1 MSEIFNFRI
10 SSLSEDCV
18 NVEDVNSSFIIDF
31 DRFRKEFRNGA
42 FSSLRSVDFVELK
55 GSAVFLIEITDL
67 KGTVEGIIK
76 KLEGENNVRFEIDSY
91 VIKKLIKAEYR
102 EKLFESLFLLQF
114 SGESIGNKRILFLI
128 VLCSMKRE
136 DVMKFKYLESFL
148 SSLLPENWDC
158 KIILESTFRQR
169 FVRR

>member
-1 MSEIFNFRI
+1 MSEIVNFRI

-18 NVEDVNSSFIIDF
+18 NVENVSNSFIIDF

-55 GSAVFLIEITDL
+55 ESAVFLIEITDL

>member
-1 MSEIFNFRI
+1 MSEIVNFRI
-10 SSLSEDCV
+10 SSLSEGCV
-18 NVEDVNSSFIIDF
+18 NIENVSNSFIVDF
-31 DRFRKEFRNGA
+31 DRFRKEFREKA
-42 FSSLRSVDFVELK
+42 FSSLRSVDFVELEEDE
-55 GSAVFLIEITDL
+55 VFLIEVTDL
-67 KGTVEGIIK
+67 KGTAKSIRK
-76 KLEGENNVRFEIDSY
+76 KLKREDNVRVGTSSY
-91 VIKKLIKAEYR
+91 VIREFIKAEYR

-114 SGESIGNKRILFLI
+114 SGESIGTGRIMFLI

>member
-1 MSEIFNFRI
+1 MSEIVNFRI
-10 SSLSEDCV
+10 SSVSEDCV

-55 GSAVFLIEITDL
+55 ESAVFLIEITDL
-67 KGTVEGIIK
+67 KRTAKSIRK
-76 KLEGENNVRFEIDSY
+76 KLKSEDNVRVRTNSY
-91 VIKKLIKAEYR
+91 VVREFIKAEYR

-114 SGESIGNKRILFLI
+114 SGESIGTRRIMFLI
-128 VLCSMKRE
+128 VLCNSMQR
-136 DVMKFKYLESFL
+136 DVIKFKYLESFL